1 MRRAPLLLTAFA
13 LVLECD
19 SAAEPAAAPS
29 GPSRADASKAPA
41 SGEAAPAK
49 AAAPAETA
57 ADAPAPTGDAWA
69 GKLAGR
75 KLAASGLDVGS
86 KLSAFDIV
94 NCESGDTYCQVCRFG
109 GSPKI
114 MVVGTADDES
124 FKKDL
129 AALDALA
136 KKFGE
141 DEVKAFA
148 VVTDLK
154 DGKAVTPSDVEA
166 ARAKADAL
174 RKELGI
180 AMPVVVPA
188 PDDSGPNRVW
198 DEYYNITQSRT
209 VMFADG
215 RNNVV
220 YSAVAPSDLS
230 QLEKA
235 IGEVVGPKA
244 G

>member
-1 MRRAPLLLTAFA
+1 MRHPSVLLLAASVF
-13 LVLECD
+13 VLACD
-19 SAAEPAAAPS
+19 GGAAPNEAPAAAAKGAAPE
-29 GPSRADASKAPA
+29 AASKDAPKA
-41 SGEAAPAK
+41 AAKDAPEAAPA
-49 AAAPAETA
+49 
-57 ADAPAPTGDAWA
+57 DDAWA
-69 GKLAGR
+69 GKLAAR

-136 KKFGE
+136 KKFGD

-148 VVTDLK
+148 VVTELK
-154 DGKAVTPSDVEA
+154 DGKAVTPTDVEA
-166 ARAKADAL
+166 AKAKADAL

-188 PDDSGPNRVW
+188 PDDAGPNKIW

-220 YSAVAPSDLS
+220 YSAVAPEDLS

-235 IGEVVGPKA
+235 IGEVVAPKA

>member
-1 MRRAPLLLTAFA
+1 MRRAPLLLPAFA
-13 LVLECD
+13 LLLACD
-19 SAAEPAAAPS
+19 GAAEPAAAPS
-29 GPSRADASKAPA
+29 GPGHADASKTPA
-41 SGEAAPAK
+41 SGEPAPAK
-49 AAAPAETA
+49 ADPA
-57 ADAPAPTGDAWA
+57 ADAPAPADDAWA

-114 MVVGTADDES
+114 MAVGTADDES

-136 KKFGE
+136 KKFGD
-141 DEVKAFA
+141 DEIKAFA

-235 IGEVVGPKA
+235 IGEVVGPKP